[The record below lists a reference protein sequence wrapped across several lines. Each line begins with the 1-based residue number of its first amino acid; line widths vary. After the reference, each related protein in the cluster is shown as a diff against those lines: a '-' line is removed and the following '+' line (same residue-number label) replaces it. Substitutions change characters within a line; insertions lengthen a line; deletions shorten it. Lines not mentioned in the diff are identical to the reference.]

1 MNNIIL
7 YAAVPLLACLL
18 FFEKRESI
26 RGLILTKPLLSLLFI
41 YTALMQTHNNM
52 TYFFIVMIGLVLSFI
67 GDVCLIFFFNQKVFM
82 AGLAA
87 FLSAHVIYT
96 AAFFRRGDPGLV
108 MVVTAGVLLF
118 VSTEMFIKLKPHIE
132 EMTRPVLAYIMII
145 TVMAISAATFRNS
158 GVQSVIA
165 GNAVFGAALMFYLSD
180 MFVARHRFV
189 KKSFVNRVISLPL
202 YYAAQFLIAYSTG
215 LV

>member
-1 MNNIIL
+1 MNIILL

-18 FFEKRESI
+18 FFEKRESV

-41 YTALMQTHNNM
+41 YTAFMQTHNNM
-52 TYFFIVMIGLVLSFI
+52 TYFLIIMTGLVLSFI
-67 GDVCLIFFFNQKVFM
+67 GDVCLVFFFNRNIFM

-87 FLSAHVIYT
+87 FLFAHVIYT

-108 MVVTAGVLLF
+108 MVLTAGVLLF
-118 VSTEMFIKLKPHIE
+118 ISTEMYIKLKPYIE

-158 GVQSVIA
+158 GAYSAVA
-165 GNAVFGAALMFYLSD
+165 GNTVFAAALMFYVSD
-180 MFVARHRFV
+180 IFVARHRFV
-189 KKSFVNRVISLPL
+189 KKSFVNRAISLPL